1 MGILSSAG
9 KDAGVEAAKVAERA
23 LDEATDTVE
32 KVAAGLQQTITAAL
46 EKGGIDAAL
55 LVNAALLEAQAWRL
69 EIVEW
74 RKMIEPLTCGVVVT
88 VVPKGESE

>member
-1 MGILSSAG
+1 MGLLSSAG
-9 KDAGVEAAKVAERA
+9 KDAGVEAARVAERA

-32 KVAAGLQQTITAAL
+32 KVAAGLRQTITEAL
-46 EKGGIDAAL
+46 DKGGVDAAL

-74 RKMIEPLTCGVVVT
+74 RKMVEPLTRGVVVT
-88 VVPKGESE
+88 LAPKGEV

>member
-1 MGILSSAG
+1 MALLSSAG
-9 KDAGVEAAKVAERA
+9 QNAGVEAAKVTSAA

-32 KVAAGLQQTITAAL
+32 RVAAGLRQAITEAL

-69 EIVEW
+69 ELVEW
-74 RKMIEPLTCGVVVT
+74 RRMVEPLTRGVVVT